1 VRQLV
6 QLQADAKKIEDA
18 KIRLVGVSYD
28 SIDFLKTFTEDN
40 KITFPLLSDP
50 ESKVIDAYKLRNE
63 DVRPN
68 SRQDGIP
75 HPVTVVV
82 DKDGVVR
89 AKLAYDVRKRHT
101 TEELLAAA
109 EKIREK

>member
-18 KIRLVGVSYD
+18 KIRLVGISYD
-28 SIDFLKTFTEDN
+28 SPEILKAFTDEH
-40 KITFPLLSDP
+40 KISFPLLSDP
-50 ESKVIDAYKLRNE
+50 ESKVIDAYHLRNE
-63 DVRPN
+63 DVRPR

-75 HPVTVVV
+75 HPVTVLL
-82 DKDGVVR
+82 DKEGVVR
-89 AKLAYDVRKRHT
+89 AKLAYDVRKRHS

-109 EKIREK
+109 EKIREQ